1 MKFSLHFFCFI
12 SAFLFLNTIGYSQNF
27 DFVRVISVYSGNET
41 NNTLFKVKSP
51 TIPGLTYIRAQ
62 IIGGPQD
69 GFFTQKDDDIRYT
82 SLSKV
87 SGIPGNLSKIR
98 FTFLKSDKK
107 THIPPGN
114 FRFIINDIDGPDN
127 EALATNCTESLKFLG
142 TANPTNLTVI
152 NLPSTIIAVGAL
164 EESDGATS
172 RVMFEFNNIAVIELE
187 NYANQGYLK
196 DFDMDNDY
204 PIAKPLFV
212 KCKNTSQS
220 IFTEI
225 NVSTKI
231 ELNEFKNTSNLLM
244 INTKPIYFDLDKY
257 FLRKDAVVELEK
269 VLLILRKYDKLKLEI
284 RSHTDA
290 RANDHYNKKLSEKRA
305 KSVVKWLVNQRIN
318 KERLVAKGF
327 GETQLI
333 NKCSNGVECT
343 EKEHQINRRV
353 EFVILN
359 PETIKK

>member
-1 MKFSLHFFCFI
+1 MFVN
-12 SAFLFLNTIGYSQNF
+12 AIGYAQNF
-27 DFVRVISVYSGNET
+27 DFVHVINVYSGNET
-41 NNTLFKVKSP
+41 NNALFKVKSP
-51 TIPGLTYIRAQ
+51 TIPVLAYVRAQ
-62 IIGGPQD
+62 IIEGPQN

-87 SGIPGNLSKIR
+87 SGIPSNLSKIR
-98 FTFLKSDKK
+98 FTFLQSDKK
-107 THIPPGN
+107 THIPQGN

-127 EALATNCTESLKFLG
+127 EALATKCIENLKFLG

-152 NLPSTIIAVGAL
+152 NLPSTIIAVGAF

-172 RVMFEFNNIAVIELE
+172 RVMFEFNNVSVIELE
-187 NYANQGYLK
+187 NYANNGYLK

-212 KCKNTSQS
+212 KCKNSSNS

-225 NVSTKI
+225 DATTKS
-231 ELNEFKNTSNLLM
+231 ELKEFKRNTNLLM

-257 FLRKDAVVELEK
+257 FIRKDAVVELEK

-284 RSHTDA
+284 RSHTDS
-290 RANDHYNKKLSEKRA
+290 RANDKYNKNLSDKRA
-305 KSVVKWLVNQRIN
+305 KSVVNWLVNQGIN
-318 KERLVAKGF
+318 KSRLVDKGF

-333 NKCSNGVECT
+333 NKCSNGVVCT
-343 EKEHQINRRV
+343 EEEHKINRRV
-353 EFVILN
+353 EFVIVN
-359 PETIKK
+359 PEVINK